1 MRHAQNGA
9 MPRCHI
15 RCNIITDPGQV
26 EKNRLSCVDLLP
38 YLQCFYHV
46 PVKDVYEVLG
56 MSHHTLAPIRRKR
69 NLHRWPFAD
78 ICRGSFFVDG
88 RHVSWQEVEDR
99 RRSMMIGADPR
110 IAKILE
116 VMGQRAQFHKHK
128 VNVVIARKRKEE
140 QSMTSKLLAT
150 TVKRLHHVS
159 EEQQQAMDT
168 QEGTSCP
175 AVTAQPDDAPGE
187 VQAPTTTAPE
197 DIIPSDA
204 EWLDS
209 FSRLLAAELDAPP
222 GELFPPL
229 FD

>member
-1 MRHAQNGA
+1 
-9 MPRCHI
+9 
-15 RCNIITDPGQV
+15 
-26 EKNRLSCVDLLP
+26 
-38 YLQCFYHV
+38 
-46 PVKDVYEVLG
+46 
-56 MSHHTLAPIRRKR
+56 
-69 NLHRWPFAD
+69 
-78 ICRGSFFVDG
+78 
-88 RHVSWQEVEDR
+88 
-99 RRSMMIGADPR
+99 MIGADPR

-116 VMGQRAQFHKHK
+116 VMGQRAHFHKHK

-159 EEQQQAMDT
+159 EEQQQQVVDP

-175 AVTAQPDDAPGE
+175 AVTAQPQDASGE
-187 VQAPTTTAPE
+187 VQAPTVTTAPE